1 MKTYESLSETER
13 AAVECALDEL
23 KTCCIDAG
31 FTLANDDRAA
41 RAAEALARYI
51 VESRD

>member
-1 MKTYESLSETER
+1 METYESLTDAER
-13 AAVECALDEL
+13 AAVEYALDEL
-23 KTCCIDAG
+23 KTCGIDAG
-31 FTLANDDRAA
+31 FRLANDDRAG